1 MGKMT
6 DCLTSM
12 GTSMSSA
19 MQMVAMA
26 LASSHQSSPP
36 MQQQYS
42 TGISSPVMHGFND
55 NYCGSQPT
63 GSRRRPYHSPTEQ
76 LYNQHRDHSQ
86 IAQRSHFGSSTSDG
100 NSESEYDGKNY
111 FIL

>member
-26 LASSHQSSPP
+26 LASSHQSPP
-36 MQQQYS
+36 TQQEYS